1 MDLQMDYADLCVTLL
16 EKFGDDPSI
25 PRSARM
31 LLEYAA
37 VRLAKIG
44 ISLGNPAL
52 TSGKNVSW
60 EAILEKFSK
69 KVLADREE
77 TTGETTRMIW
87 PFHPAAAWLC
97 ARGKADIADAVTA
110 AADKLIAEGHR
121 NEDGLFDSPVDPG
134 QLSTE
139 ILAMTVPLLAW
150 AGKISGEKRYFDEAV
165 KQFNGYAAKLF
176 DPAARLWHPGYLPGP
191 ATGIMAHRW
200 MTQSWFSSNFS
211 LPNPG
216 VLSGCWGR
224 GEGYALFALSE
235 LIFELPNE
243 SEDKEKLIKARVDM
257 LEGLLAYQDPDG
269 MWHQVLNDWGSY
281 PETSGTAWILYAIG
295 RGIKKGTIDRNRFL
309 SPYLRGLAGMV
320 RYIAYDGTVFNGSV
334 PCFCPGGRGT
344 AVDFALVEWKK
355 NESHTIA
362 PVLLALQQ
370 AFQNECAKHLIPS
383 FSEVLNQIS
392 GE

>member
-16 EKFGDDPSI
+16 EKFGDDPKV
-25 PRSARM
+25 PPSARM

-44 ISLGNPAL
+44 VSLGNPAL
-52 TSGKNVSW
+52 TSGKDIKW
-60 EAILEKFSK
+60 EGLLEKLSK
-69 KVLADREE
+69 KILADQEE
-77 TTGETTRMIW
+77 MTGETTRMIW

-97 ARGKADIADAVTA
+97 ARGKADIAGSVTA

-139 ILAMTVPLLAW
+139 ILAMTVPFLAW
-150 AGKISGEKRYFDEAV
+150 AGKISGEKRYFGEAV
-165 KQFNGYAAKLF
+165 RQFNGYAAKLF

-191 ATGIMAHRW
+191 ATQVMAHRQ
-200 MTQSWFSSNFS
+200 MSQSGLSSDFS
-211 LPNPG
+211 LPVPG

-243 SEDKEKLIKARVDM
+243 SEEKKKLIEVRIDM
-257 LEGLLAYQDPDG
+257 LEGLLTHQDPNG

-309 SPYLRGLAGMV
+309 SPYLRGLAGMS
-320 RYIAYDGTVFNGSV
+320 RYLAYDGTVFNGSY

-344 AVDFALVEWKK
+344 AVDFALVGWGE
-355 NESHTIA
+355 NTPHAIA

-370 AFQNECAKHLIPS
+370 AFQNECAKQLIPS